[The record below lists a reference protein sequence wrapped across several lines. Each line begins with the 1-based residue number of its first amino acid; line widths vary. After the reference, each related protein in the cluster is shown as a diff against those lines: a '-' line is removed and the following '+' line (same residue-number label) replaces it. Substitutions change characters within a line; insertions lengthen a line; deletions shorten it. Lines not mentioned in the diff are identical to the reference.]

1 MNNCK
6 QIPNIYLLLND
17 VSLHILILFVIL
29 SAVFIFYI
37 SKVES
42 ENINNEIIKYTDKI
56 DIDSF
61 FNSFLKS
68 DVNKLKESN
77 FFKNINSTCNT
88 PGDSFPCDS
97 SGNDPLGTVLR
108 SIFIFGKSKIEDEIT
123 KINTPDDK
131 TIKKYISKILKPE
144 YFDYV
149 INKLKSTKNQRS
161 EEINLKL
168 KEEICIVIGFLIV
181 LTIIINIIPIQFFK
195 YCNDT
200 FLGLIGKL
208 IIVFILIGIIE
219 ILFFE
224 NVASKYNP
232 VEPSLIVQSFK
243 DKCLKIINNE

>member
-123 KINTPDDK
+123 KINTPDAF
-131 TIKKYISKILKPE
+131 ILKYWKPQISLDE
-144 YFDYV
+144 
-149 INKLKSTKNQRS
+149 
-161 EEINLKL
+161 
-168 KEEICIVIGFLIV
+168 
-181 LTIIINIIPIQFFK
+181 
-195 YCNDT
+195 
-200 FLGLIGKL
+200 GLQ
-208 IIVFILIGIIE
+208 ILISQHKG
-219 ILFFE
+219 
-224 NVASKYNP
+224 S
-232 VEPSLIVQSFK
+232 
-243 DKCLKIINNE
+243 